1 MASQGAFSVR
11 DDSQQR
17 ILFSSVLPRPVA
29 VAFDEPATTSDG
41 GALLL
46 KALDA
51 ALGVTT
57 ALTAGMHD
65 ARCPGK
71 VRHALL
77 ELVRQRVYGIACG
90 YVDGND
96 AGRMASDPLHG
107 LLCEAT
113 DGLAS
118 QPTLS
123 RFEHQVSRTSLWRMG
138 RALMQTVIAA
148 QQRRHRGAK
157 RITIDL
163 DGTVDPTHGRQQ
175 GTLFSGFYGT
185 WCYLPLL
192 GFVTFD
198 DAPEQHLVAA
208 LLRRGTAHE
217 TEGGLAVLRRLV
229 PALRT
234 AFPQARILV
243 RLDAGFAGAALL
255 DLLNDLEVA
264 YVVAV
269 AGNAVLARESAA
281 LLQRAR
287 GRSEQTGRA
296 VRLFG
301 EARYAARSW
310 RGCARRVIYKAE
322 VVREGSK
329 PARDNPRY
337 VATNL
342 HLKAATVYD
351 LYCQRGDAENRIK
364 ELKDDLQIDRTSC
377 TSFAA
382 NQLRVLLT
390 AAAYV
395 LYQELRCRITARDEV
410 RAQVGT
416 LRLQLI
422 KIGGRIVQTVRRV
435 VLHLAASHPWRA
447 RWRWAA
453 QRCGALPL
461 AAPG

>member
-1 MASQGAFSVR
+1 M
-11 DDSQQR
+11 
-17 ILFSSVLPRPVA
+17 
-29 VAFDEPATTSDG
+29 
-41 GALLL
+41 
-46 KALDA
+46 
-51 ALGVTT
+51 
-57 ALTAGMHD
+57 
-65 ARCPGK
+65 
-71 VRHALL
+71 
-77 ELVRQRVYGIACG
+77 
-90 YVDGND
+90 DGND

-123 RFEHQVSRTSLWRMG
+123 RFEHGVSRTALWRMG
-138 RALMQTVIAA
+138 TALMQTVIAA
-148 QQRRHRGAK
+148 QRRRHRGAK
-157 RITIDL
+157 HITIDL

-175 GTLFSGFYGT
+175 HTLFRGFYGT

-192 GFVTFD
+192 GFISFD

-208 LLRRGTAHE
+208 LLRRGTARE

-229 PALRT
+229 PALRA
-234 AFPQARILV
+234 AFPAARICV
-243 RLDAGFAGAALL
+243 RLDAGFAGAGLW
-255 DLLNDLEVA
+255 DLLNDLEVE

-269 AGNAVLARESAA
+269 AGNAVLERAA
-281 LLQRAR
+281 ADLLQTAR
-287 GRSEQTGRA
+287 GISARTGRS

-301 EARYAARSW
+301 ETRYAARSW
-310 RGCARRVIYKAE
+310 RGCERRVIYKAE
-322 VVREGSK
+322 VVREGTK

-337 VATNL
+337 VVTNWRRL
-342 HLKAATVYD
+342 GASRVYD
-351 LYCQRGDAENRIK
+351 RYCQRGDAENRIK
-364 ELKDDLQIDRTSC
+364 ELKDDLQIDRTRC

-422 KIGGRIVQTVRRV
+422 KIGGRLVQTVRRV
-435 VLHLAASHPWRA
+435 VLHLAASHPWRD

-461 AAPG
+461 AALG

>member
-1 MASQGAFSVR
+1 MGV
-11 DDSQQR
+11 
-17 ILFSSVLPRPVA
+17 
-29 VAFDEPATTSDG
+29 T
-41 GALLL
+41 
-46 KALDA
+46 A
-51 ALGVTT
+51 AL
-57 ALTAGMHD
+57 AAGMHD

-71 VRHALL
+71 VRHALR
-77 ELVRQRVYGIACG
+77 ELVRQRVFGIACG
-90 YVDGND
+90 YVDCND

-123 RFEHQVSRTSLWRMG
+123 RFENQVSRTSLWRMG
-138 RALMQTVIAA
+138 VALMETVLAA

-157 RITIDL
+157 RITLDL
-163 DGTVDPTHGRQQ
+163 DGTVDPTHGQQQ
-175 GTLFSGFYGT
+175 GTLFNGYHDT

-192 GFVTFD
+192 GFVSFD

-208 LLRRGTAHE
+208 LLRRGTARE
-217 TEGGLAVLRRLV
+217 TDGGLAVLRRLV
-229 PALRT
+229 PALRA
-234 AFPQARILV
+234 AFPQAQIRV
-243 RLDAGFAGAALL
+243 RLDAGFAGAALW
-255 DLLNDLEVA
+255 DLLNDLEVE

-269 AGNAVLARESAA
+269 AGNAVLGRAAANLLRTARGISAA
-281 LLQRAR
+281 
-287 GRSEQTGRA
+287 TGQST
-296 VRLFG
+296 RLFG
-301 EARYAARSW
+301 ETRYAARSW
-310 RGCARRVIYKAE
+310 RRCERRVIYKAE
-322 VVREGSK
+322 VVREGTK
-329 PARDNPRY
+329 PAKDNPRY
-337 VATNL
+337 VVTNL
-342 HLKAATVYD
+342 RGLTAACVYD
-351 LYCQRGDAENRIK
+351 VYCQRGDAENRIK

-395 LYQELRCRITARDEV
+395 LYQELRCRITAKDAV

-453 QRCGALPL
+453 RRCGARPL
-461 AAPG
+461 ATLG